1 MCIAEREALE
11 AIDSP
16 FVVSLK
22 YAFHNHA
29 MVFLVMDL
37 MVGGDLCFHLRLSG
51 VFTLEQTR
59 YYAARTLLGLSIL
72 HLHSY
77 VYRDLKPENI
87 LLDSEGYSKI
97 TDMGLAKYIDN
108 KARGITGVCGTRGY
122 WAPEMLLYDSDGHK
136 SRYSFEV
143 DWFSLGCC
151 IYEFLLG
158 VSPFRTDAAKNYGE
172 GFDHTTRAGK
182 DHAMDLA
189 VMEMEPDL
197 SRISD
202 DDCRDLLRGLLCKNP
217 HKRLGAKGF
226 QEIANHAFFRDIPWD
241 TLHRV
246 VPPFK
251 PGRKDNVVRGS
262 DMGGFDDDK
271 EIVSV
276 KLDADD
282 QEYYS
287 DWNYV
292 SKRGAQ
298 EELVEFFVNSTTTTA
313 SAAAVAAQS
322 SPPANAGCLPS
333 LNAQPYHYQSFH
345 LPQYP
350 AETAHAYSHGVS
362 RPTTAGHADGKD
374 TIMIESRTH
383 SRGGDVRRY
392 SSQWANMLIPRS
404 YEYYDAEGNVHGAS
418 ECCTIC

>member
-22 YAFHNHA
+22 YAFHNNSS
-29 MVFLVMDL
+29 VFLVLDL
-37 MVGGDLCFHLRLSG
+37 MMGGDLCYHLRNTG
-51 VFTLEQTR
+51 CFNVEQTR

-72 HLHSY
+72 HLHGF

-97 TDMGLAKYIDN
+97 TDMGLAKYVEN
-108 KARGITGVCGTRGY
+108 KARGVTGVCGTRGY
-122 WAPEMLLYDSDGHK
+122 WAPEMLMYDSDGHK

-151 IYEFLLG
+151 IHEFLLG
-158 VSPFRTDAAKNYGE
+158 VSPFRTDAAKKYGE

-197 SRISD
+197 SKIVD
-202 DDCRDLLRGLLCKNP
+202 DDCRDLLVGLLHKNP

-226 QEIANHAFFRDIPWD
+226 QEIAHHPFFKDIPWD

-262 DMGGFDDDK
+262 ELSSFEDEKDIGA
-271 EIVSV
+271 VR
-276 KLDADD
+276 LDTED
-282 QEYYS
+282 QEFYS
-287 DWNYV
+287 DWNYI
-292 SKRGAQ
+292 SKKGAQ
-298 EELVEFFVNSTTTTA
+298 EEYVEYFVSAAQAASHGHSSSIHHPFSIHSFKPVTIHPYQMSNQPTTAASTFNNGDHEHNVKENTPNAASTTTSLIENNHHHQQTQKRRSLA
-313 SAAAVAAQS
+313 S
-322 SPPANAGCLPS
+322 GI
-333 LNAQPYHYQSFH
+333 
-345 LPQYP
+345 
-350 AETAHAYSHGVS
+350 AEAFM
-362 RPTTAGHADGKD
+362 PK
-374 TIMIESRTH
+374 
-383 SRGGDVRRY
+383 
-392 SSQWANMLIPRS
+392 QF
-404 YEYYDAEGNVHGAS
+404 EYYDAEGNVHGGS
-418 ECCTIC
+418 QCCVIS